1 MSKKDSVTVIAVKI
15 LLLAI
20 LVASVIH
27 LLFKIFVGK

>member
-15 LLLAI
+15 LLAT